1 MKAIIIG
8 ATGATGRELVKNL
21 LNDEF
26 FIEIIVLNRRSFFE
40 NHPKL
45 TEHIIDFDKMENYKE
60 LIKADVAFSC
70 MGTTLKIAG
79 SKENQWKVDHDYQLK
94 FAEICHEN
102 NVPSFVLLSAMNSN
116 SNSKMFYS
124 RMKGELKDKISE
136 IKFDQLI
143 ILQPSLIVRPNTDR
157 KAEKFAEI
165 ILKSLNKVNLLNN
178 FKPIGTDDLSKAMI
192 QSYKSYGKG
201 FHRVKLKDIF
211 QLIKT

>member
-26 FIEIIVLNRRSFFE
+26 FTEIIVLNRRAFFE

-45 TEHIIDFDKMENYKE
+45 TEHIINFDKMDNYKD

-70 MGTTLKIAG
+70 MGTTLKMAG

-94 FAEICHEN
+94 FAKICHEN

-124 RMKGELKDKISE
+124 RMKGELEDKIYE

-165 ILKSLNKVNLLNN
+165 ILKALNKVNLLNN
-178 FKPIGTDDLSKAMI
+178 FKPISTDELSKAMI
-192 QSYKSYGKG
+192 NSYKSYENG
-201 FHRVKLKDIF
+201 FHRVKLKEIF
-211 QLIKT
+211 QLIKA